1 VFGKL
6 MSAADRLLPSYLR
19 ALTELLDPEI
29 DLLMQL
35 MADRKIHPMGVKTLL
50 ASDVTAAVHGLDQAD
65 AARAGFTAQFSAKRF
80 SDTPDLPVVTLAE
93 HANSTVAELFAKVT
107 GLVSSLG
114 QVRRVAAG
122 GGLRLVTEVP
132 GKEQEV
138 TLLTEADATAT
149 LGSLLKAHEAVTGQ
163 PDARN
168 FLKCGRFLI
177 ETK

>member
-1 VFGKL
+1 

-50 ASDVTAAVHGLDQAD
+50 ASDVTAAVHGLDQAG
-65 AARAGFTAQFSAKRF
+65 AARAGFTAQFSVKRF

-93 HANSTVAELFAKVT
+93 HADSTVAELFAKVT
-107 GLVSSLG
+107 GLVPSLG

-132 GKEQEV
+132 GKDQEAV
-138 TLLTEADATAT
+138 LLTEAGATAT
-149 LGSLLKAHEAVTGQ
+149 LGSLLKAHEAVTSQ
-163 PDARN
+163 PGARN

-177 ETK
+177 ETR